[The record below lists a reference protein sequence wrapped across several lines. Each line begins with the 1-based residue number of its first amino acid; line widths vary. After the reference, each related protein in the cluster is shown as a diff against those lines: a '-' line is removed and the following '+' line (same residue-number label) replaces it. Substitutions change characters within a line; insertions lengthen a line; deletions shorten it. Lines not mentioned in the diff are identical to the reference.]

1 MTMRFKVVG
10 FLEHGLALG
19 RTWPRR
25 GGFTVA
31 YGEILSAERLP
42 SPWGLRLHTRTTE
55 PIALRVRSC
64 RSTEDRGRTPDR
76 CGVRI
81 VDEWGAIITPT
92 LDDFLAELRREPLRL
107 RQSSDNA

>member
-42 SPWGLRLHTRTTE
+42 TPWGLRLHTRTTE
-55 PIALRVRSC
+55 PIALRCGRAD
-64 RSTEDRGRTPDR
+64 RPRTEDKLRR

-92 LDDFLAELRREPLRL
+92 LDDFLAELRREPLRV